1 MAVFWLS
8 ASAAWANGVIG
19 MKYAANPENW
29 IFTSSSS
36 ICKKADK
43 KPISTAV
50 NNCVAVSAGHFAKA
64 NVSIVSIYPILYLFL
79 YVLFSENSSS
89 LAIHSTL
96 KLKKR

>member
-64 NVSIVSIYPILYLFL
+64 NVSIVSIYAILYL